1 MLAKGMDETTIMEMT
16 GLSQEQIYELNTK
29 LHSTQCNLRIYV
41 RM

>member
-29 LHSTQCNLRIYV
+29 VHFGECT
-41 RM
+41 